1 MRNVGIVIRREYLQR
16 VRTRGFLIGTIAGPV
31 ILVGFV
37 AFTVAMEMGDQNASR
52 SIALVDRTGVLADGL
67 AARLEEGDI
76 TVEVV
81 APGTPAEQGL
91 RGRASEGE
99 LAGILEVDAGTL
111 ERGTGRWIGESPP
124 SAIRSLGIRQALSQA
139 ALAARLGAAASEEEL
154 SALLGGGSLD
164 VELLDPEAVNE
175 ESRGTGLV
183 AGLLGAFILYIVIL
197 VYGTTVL
204 RAVLEEKTTRIVEVI
219 ISSMHPWEL
228 MLGKVLGVGAVGLTQ
243 LSIWILSGALIVSIG
258 IPSAIAFLPDPGFL
272 DEVREGIP
280 GPGVFAFFG
289 ISFLLGYFIYA
300 SLFAAVGAMCSN
312 EQEAHQIQFPVVML
326 IVLPIATIAPVMDDP
341 AAPFAIAA
349 SLFPFFSPILMFAR
363 VAAGATALWEPLLSI
378 VLMTATLFA
387 TAWIA
392 GRIYRVG
399 ILMQGKRPTIPELWR
414 WIREA

>member
-1 MRNVGIVIRREYLQR
+1 MRNVGIVVRREYLQR

-31 ILVGFV
+31 VLIGFV

-81 APGTPAEQGL
+81 PPGTPAEEGL

-139 ALAARLGAAASEEEL
+139 ALAARLGASASEEEL

-164 VELLDPEAVNE
+164 VELLDPEAVDE

-243 LSIWILSGALIVSIG
+243 LSIWILSGALVVSIG

-272 DEVREGIP
+272 NEVREGIP

-312 EQEAHQIQFPVVML
+312 EQEAHQIQFPIVML

-341 AAPFAIAA
+341 TAPFAIAA

-399 ILMQGKRPTIPELWR
+399 ILMQGKRPTFPELWR